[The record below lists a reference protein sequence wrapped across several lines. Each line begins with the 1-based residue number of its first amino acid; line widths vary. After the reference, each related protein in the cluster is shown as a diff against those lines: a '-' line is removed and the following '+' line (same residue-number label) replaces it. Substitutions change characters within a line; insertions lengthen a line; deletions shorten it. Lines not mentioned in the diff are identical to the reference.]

1 MQHFREYFPT
11 FSNMTHRFIGSF
23 LWMLLH
29 LSNVTR
35 LKFQLAHFS
44 HHASS
49 WPSKD
54 RCIWSRFIPP
64 GLPQLDD
71 QKNSCTLPPLS
82 FYASATVFNWDL
94 SAPRSSKA
102 RCYSY
107 ERPRSGS
114 NWDLS
119 PDLCSQTFQLLFH
132 LISPSQWWQRPHSR
146 SWWPIN
152 LSTTNGSLTKIWEQR
167 FGSWVAKFLACILFK
182 AKGLRL
188 TPFIHGIVMAA
199 T

>member
-1 MQHFREYFPT
+1 MRHFRENFPT
-11 FSNMTHRFIGSF
+11 FSNITHRFSF
-23 LWMLLH
+23 LWLLLH
-29 LSNVTR
+29 LSNETR
-35 LKFQLAHFS
+35 LKFHLAHFS

-71 QKNSCTLPPLS
+71 QKKSCTLPPLS

-94 SAPRSSKA
+94 SALRSSKA
-102 RCYSY
+102 RRYSY

-132 LISPSQWWQRPHSR
+132 LLYPHLKDGKGPIQGHGGQLICPPQMGA
-146 SWWPIN
+146 WPKYAN
-152 LSTTNGSLTKIWEQR
+152 N
-167 FGSWVAKFLACILFK
+167 VLAP
-182 AKGLRL
+182 GLQI
-188 TPFIHGIVMAA
+188 F
-199 T
+199 

>member
-1 MQHFREYFPT
+1 MRHFREHFPT
-11 FSNMTHRFIGSF
+11 FSNITHKFSF
-23 LWMLLH
+23 FWMFLH
-29 LSNVTR
+29 LSYVAS

-94 SAPRSSKA
+94 SALRSSKA
-102 RCYSY
+102 RRYSY

-132 LISPSQWWQRPHSR
+132 PLSPSQWWQRPHSR
-146 SWWPIN
+146 SGWPIT
-152 LSTTNGSLTKIWEQR
+152 LSTTNRSVTKICEQR
-167 FGSWVAKFLACILFK
+167 FGSWFADFLARQ
-182 AKGLRL
+182 AKGVRL
-188 TPFIHGIVMAA
+188 APCKAELTN
-199 T
+199 